1 MNLWKTKDAIRKYTY
16 RLQNM
21 LAALDISLHEG
32 TEDVEKILAEFCK
45 IFRHPYS
52 SSPCFKC
59 PLVFEACPFPG
70 KRKV

>member
-1 MNLWKTKDAIRKYTY
+1 MENLWKTKEAIRKYLF
-16 RLQNM
+16 RLQSM
-21 LAALDISLHEG
+21 LAVLDYEG
-32 TEDVEKILAEFCK
+32 NMEVLVEFCK